1 MKKSSLLWISAM
13 LMIVIGMSS
22 CSSDDEGNVV
32 YVEEGNVVYEEEEN
46 VVYEDNPTTLEGTW
60 HLVKAFFSFGGFH
73 EVLAGDVAV
82 DFYPNHT
89 MQVINKSDTQE
100 RDLFITPG
108 VYSYE
113 IVSNQTN
120 KYDGTV
126 YTTINLDVVGSCTYW
141 IKDGMLV
148 LDFGMA
154 FDAPGYY
161 FKKVHK

>member
-1 MKKSSLLWISAM
+1 MKKSSFLWVFIM
-13 LMIVIGMSS
+13 LMLAISMSS

-32 YVEEGNVVYEEEEN
+32 YVEEENVVYEEEN

-100 RDLFITPG
+100 KDLFISPG